1 MIFFVFFFSL
11 LFFSRD
17 LPNSPKNVRPWHR
30 APVVVSSSSSF
41 CSCYPPRPSKA
52 RWNRHLLCSFVL
64 SQTSRRK
71 TVFFNHRSE
80 IQLSIWMMR
89 NSPRQFWIHHSPFKV
104 VFFCDKEAKS
114 NIVSKFSQFFSTGL
128 CSRSVSPTLFC
139 SPHWNTN
146 LTLSLATAW
155 KLHFFN

>member
-1 MIFFVFFFSL
+1 
-11 LFFSRD
+11 
-17 LPNSPKNVRPWHR
+17 
-30 APVVVSSSSSF
+30 
-41 CSCYPPRPSKA
+41 
-52 RWNRHLLCSFVL
+52 
-64 SQTSRRK
+64 
-71 TVFFNHRSE
+71 
-80 IQLSIWMMR
+80 MR

-114 NIVSKFSQFFSTGL
+114 NIVSKYSQFFSTGL

-155 KLHFFN
+155 KLPFFKLDGSSENRSIFLPKDLHPLVCDPSSLPKSCVVGVSDLIFVFFSFGFKIWRLHTEKSAKNVHDFWLWLVRKKWVWICVCVSEWELFK